1 MPFGRIEEDTASTA
15 EYEWRREGTR
25 LGFSQ
30 GTVSL
35 KEKVARYF
43 EQWREPVY
51 RYLVAAFGPAA
62 QAEEITQEIF
72 LKLYEASHKGQEIT
86 NVRAW
91 LFRAAHNLAIDQIRT
106 RQYLAPL
113 DEAAWEEA
121 CRSLQDTTPNP
132 EQQLLQIE
140 KFGRLQAAMARLTL
154 IERQCLHL
162 RVSGLRY
169 REIGEI
175 VSLSTTSVAETL
187 YRVIQKLAQET
198 QK

>member
-1 MPFGRIEEDTASTA
+1 MPFGRIEEDLTRPAEWQREGELLGFIAQTAS
-15 EYEWRREGTR
+15 W
-25 LGFSQ
+25 
-30 GTVSL
+30 
-35 KEKVARYF
+35 KEKVARHF
-43 EQWREPVY
+43 EQWREPVF

-62 QAEEITQEIF
+62 QAEEITQEVF
-72 LKLYEASHKGQEIT
+72 LKLYEAARKGQEIT

-91 LFRAAHNLAIDQIRT
+91 VFRAAHNLAIDQIRT
-106 RQYLAPL
+106 HQYLTPL
-113 DEAAWEEA
+113 DETAWEEA

-132 EQQLLQIE
+132 EQRLLQLE
-140 KFGRLQAAMARLTL
+140 KFGRLHTAMTRLTL
-154 IERQCLHL
+154 LERQCLHL

>member
-1 MPFGRIEEDTASTA
+1 MPFGRIEEGATSAA
-15 EYEWRREGTR
+15 ESEWRREGAL
-25 LGFSQ
+25 LGFIRGSD
-30 GTVSL
+30 SL
-35 KEKVARYF
+35 KEKVARHF

-62 QAEEITQEIF
+62 QAEEITQEVF
-72 LKLYEASHKGQEIT
+72 LKLYEAMQKGQEIT

-91 LFRAAHNLAIDQIRT
+91 VLRSAHNLAIDQIRT

-113 DEAAWEEA
+113 DEAAWEAA

-132 EQQLLQIE
+132 EQRLLQLE
-140 KFGRLQAAMARLTL
+140 KFGRLQAAVARLTRV
-154 IERQCLHL
+154 ERQCLHL